1 MNGTLSLATY
11 DFKKYFSLPDM
22 ATVLILLIASLVT
35 FPDSSRTFL
44 SFDENPVMAF
54 VCSIPPMTNNEQKLE
69 EIQINDFC
77 EIYKYL

>member
-1 MNGTLSLATY
+1 
-11 DFKKYFSLPDM
+11 M